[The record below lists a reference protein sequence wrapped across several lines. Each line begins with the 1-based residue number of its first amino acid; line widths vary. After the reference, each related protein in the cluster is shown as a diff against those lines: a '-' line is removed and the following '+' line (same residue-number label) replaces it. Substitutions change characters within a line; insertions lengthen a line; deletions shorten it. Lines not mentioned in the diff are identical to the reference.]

1 MDNALIESFNGTFRD
16 ECLNVDWFP
25 STEDAREKIEKWRQ
39 DYNEFRLH
47 SSLEDLTPRQLVRKY
62 KSSLGS
68 QKTSFLAEPV
78 LG

>member
-16 ECLNVDWFP
+16 ECLNVDRFP

-47 SSLEDLTPRQLVRKY
+47 SSLEDLTPRQLAGKY
-62 KSSLGS
+62 KSSSGI

>member
-1 MDNALIESFNGTFRD
+1 MIESFNGTVRD

-25 STEDAREKIEKWRQ
+25 SMEDAREKIEKWRR

-47 SSLEDLTPRQLVRKY
+47 SSLEDLTPRQLVGKCM
-62 KSSLGS
+62 SSLGS